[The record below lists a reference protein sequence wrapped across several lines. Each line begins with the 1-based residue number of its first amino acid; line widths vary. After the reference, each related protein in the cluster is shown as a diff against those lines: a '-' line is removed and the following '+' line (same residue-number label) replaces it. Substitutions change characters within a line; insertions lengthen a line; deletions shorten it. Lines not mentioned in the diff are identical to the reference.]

1 MVTNPYASELAV
13 VPHDKSRPPEKR
25 ALVQQ
30 RRCADHDDTK
40 DDSLVERYSYLAKTR
55 LFIFARFGVDSRESP
70 SLNMLSDLAKGLC
83 GDALGSIVTAAIVA
97 PAAAILDKGIT
108 QHAAGAKSLWQSV
121 VSSVRTVVV
130 SPASFLRSPDYGW
143 LFALYSLT
151 YFSANSAETI
161 CASLNIDRT
170 VPQLALSTGA
180 NMTMSIAKDRAFARA
195 FGVILP
201 TRLPASSYA
210 CWLGRDAISMF
221 FFFTL
226 PPLLNDAMADRTMP
240 SKITSSAARFLS
252 PIVAQFFTT
261 PLHLLGFDFYNRRTV
276 PLMMRISLVGT
287 KFPATIAARITRIVP
302 TYSFGSVCN
311 ASIRSAFSSTFV

>member
-1 MVTNPYASELAV
+1 MSPDV
-13 VPHDKSRPPEKR
+13 V
-25 ALVQQ
+25 
-30 RRCADHDDTK
+30 
-40 DDSLVERYSYLAKTR
+40 
-55 LFIFARFGVDSRESP
+55 
-70 SLNMLSDLAKGLC
+70 KGLG
-83 GDALGSIVTAAIVA
+83 GDALGSVITAAIVA
-97 PAAAILDKGIT
+97 PVAAILDKGIT
-108 QHAAGAKSLWQSV
+108 QNAAGAKTLRQSV
-121 VSSVRTVVV
+121 VSSMRTAMV
-130 SPASFLRSPDYGW
+130 SPLSFLRSANYGW

-161 CASLNIDRT
+161 CASLEIDRT

-210 CWLGRDAISMF
+210 CWLGRDVISMF

-226 PPLLNDAMADRTMP
+226 PPLLNDVF
-240 SKITSSAARFLS
+240 SKSNMSDTAALASRFLC
-252 PIVAQFFTT
+252 PIVAQLFTT
-261 PLHLLGFDFYNRRTV
+261 PLHLLGFDLYNRGSV
-276 PLMMRISLVGT
+276 PLVTRISLIGS

-302 TYSFGSVCN
+302 SYSFGSVCN